1 MCVYIDSYIY
11 IYICTYIYI
20 YLSIY
25 YTYIYI
31 LYDYIPIPRLP
42 ELRDAARHHGTV
54 SRRGQVQVAPDET
67 KHLALANRHGK
78 GRVPKS
84 LDGAPPVMFV
94 GV

>member
-1 MCVYIDSYIY
+1 M
-11 IYICTYIYI
+11 
-20 YLSIY
+20 YLY
-25 YTYIYI
+25 LFIYI
-31 LYDYIPIPRLP
+31 LYILYIPIPRLP
-42 ELRDAARHHGTV
+42 ELRHAARHHGTV

-84 LDGAPPVMFV
+84 LQDGAPPVMFV